1 MYSGAS
7 KVSKVMATSLAK
19 RWARAQ
25 GRCVQLLC
33 ILFALSPTSVA
44 YAVDLPMFPSQN
56 DDGDDAPI
64 LTLKMPA
71 TESWQ
76 NWCDDSQDELAE
88 YDIYHFCRSYA
99 PRLVLEDKFSEKV
112 LQNMKSGTLNV
123 LHRTRLIHL
132 MKWTGVE
139 EKLRSKNTDI
149 LQGLSVEIEPGL
161 EDTYLHLKYRFD

>member
-7 KVSKVMATSLAK
+7 KKFNLMAVLAKGRFSRALFMVMGLSLASST
-19 RWARAQ
+19 
-25 GRCVQLLC
+25 L
-33 ILFALSPTSVA
+33 
-44 YAVDLPMFPSQN
+44 AVDLPLFPSQY
-56 DDGDDAPI
+56 DDDDDAPI

-88 YDIYHFCRSYA
+88 YDLHHFCRNHA

-123 LHRTRLIHL
+123 LQRTQLIHL

-139 EKLRSKNTDI
+139 EKLRSKDNDI
-149 LQGLSVEIEPGL
+149 LQGLTIEIEPGL
-161 EDTYLHLKYRFD
+161 NDAYLHLKYRFD